1 MILTPRQRDVLT
13 HLAAEPLA
21 PRQIAERLWP
31 DSPGWQNRTR
41 RYGTNRNGALG
52 GTMPMLAAKILWRLR
67 DDGLVREPESD
78 AYLWRI
84 TDRGRAAIATPDDG
98 RLYVSACGQLAVY
111 PDLGGLRFVV
121 RHIPSGRI
129 VPTASPSSVD
139 GVLRAFDVGDY
150 RPHGVGRSD
159 GFHRRTPAKKFMETV
174 SASGLL
180 RDLPTDRDGQRAA
193 VIALAAFLADH
204 GPQGGGHIAPPPGA
218 PMKTATRRKR

>member
-1 MILTPRQRDVLT
+1 MTLTARQRDVLT
-13 HLAAEPLA
+13 HLAVEALA

-84 TDRGRAAIATPDDG
+84 TDRGREALGIADDG

-111 PDLGGLRFVV
+111 PDLGGKRFIV
-121 RHIPSGRI
+121 RHLPTGQL
-129 VPTASPSSVD
+129 VPTSTPSSVD
-139 GVLRAFDVGDY
+139 GVLRSYDVGDW
-150 RPHGVGRSD
+150 RQNGVGPSH
-159 GFHRRTPAKKFMETV
+159 GFHRRTPAKKFMERV
-174 SASGLL
+174 SASGIL
-180 RDLPTDRDGQRAA
+180 RDFPDDNAGRRAA
-193 VIALAAFLADH
+193 VVALAAYLAD
-204 GPQGGGHIAPPPGA
+204 A
-218 PMKTATRRKR
+218 